1 MPPINGAATAG
12 VIAVSVAV
20 AAAIAIYESP
30 ELQRMANDLR
40 RRIAIALHTFGDSIS
55 PQERENLFNRP
66 EDAEGFL
73 ESRGLGAG
81 SVLPDVDADP
91 ESLRRQREELMYWN
105 AIRESKKDQEKEQ
118 TQTEKRQTHQRSRTS
133 SSFDD
138 FLQQDENEK
147 GAFVFQTSREIQDSD
162 GLIRRRGGD
171 GVRGLNHSIYTNP
184 FADEHG
190 IDDDVAFE
198 NSLMDPEKD
207 EMSSDIYSAT
217 DLDGPEP
224 PRTTVT
230 RSLLRD
236 ANPTPLSDFSKR
248 HPSEELSGDLAG
260 QTTNTT
266 SKLQEADN
274 LLARTEQS
282 LENYLKQ
289 ARQSRLGPE
298 PPIVPGPSETEL
310 GEDEYMTAGQERED
324 STEAYSS
331 IQAWAEGAS
340 HNPSFYS
347 PLPASTAPPSEVAGL
362 GGELTSTDSASVVDV
377 AHDDASS
384 DGGVMSDDEGI
395 MTPTSWTEV
404 GSVVSENES
413 GPVHA

>member
-1 MPPINGAATAG
+1 MPVPIAAKAG

-81 SVLPDVDADP
+81 SVLAGVDADP
-91 ESLRRQREELMYWN
+91 ESLQRQREELMYWN
-105 AIRESKKDQEKEQ
+105 AIRESKKDQEKREQ
-118 TQTEKRQTHQRSRTS
+118 TQTEKTTHQRSRTS

-147 GAFVFQTSREIQDSD
+147 GAFVFQTSHEPQNSE
-162 GLIRRRGGD
+162 GLIRRRGAD

-190 IDDDVAFE
+190 IDDDIAFE

-217 DLDGPEP
+217 ALGAHEAPQTTTTMSPPRDATLLPTSDLSVRAPEFISWAEPQPQQSQPEP
-224 PRTTVT
+224 E
-230 RSLLRD
+230 
-236 ANPTPLSDFSKR
+236 PLS
-248 HPSEELSGDLAG
+248 A
-260 QTTNTT
+260 
-266 SKLQEADN
+266 
-274 LLARTEQS
+274 
-282 LENYLKQ
+282 
-289 ARQSRLGPE
+289 PE
-298 PPIVPGPSETEL
+298 PSETEL
-310 GEDEYMTAGQERED
+310 GEDEYMTAGQEPD
-324 STEAYSS
+324 SNAYSS
-331 IQAWAEGAS
+331 IQAWAQGAS
-340 HNPSFYS
+340 HNASFYS
-347 PLPASTAPPSEVAGL
+347 PLPTSTAPPSEVNAEL
-362 GGELTSTDSASVVDV
+362 GGALTPTDSVSVVDV
-377 AHDDASS
+377 ANDELSS
-384 DGGVMSDDEGI
+384 DGGVMSDDEGM

-404 GSVVSENES
+404 GSVVSESES
-413 GPVHA
+413 GAVHA